1 MAYSYIPFFLRPLC
15 LKQFFQ
21 VQFILSRNDLNISV
35 RIISEISFIIPKKG
49 RQYGY
54 EIRRGS
60 EFAEV

>member
-1 MAYSYIPFFLRPLC
+1 M
-15 LKQFFQ
+15 
-21 VQFILSRNDLNISV
+21 LSRNDLNISV